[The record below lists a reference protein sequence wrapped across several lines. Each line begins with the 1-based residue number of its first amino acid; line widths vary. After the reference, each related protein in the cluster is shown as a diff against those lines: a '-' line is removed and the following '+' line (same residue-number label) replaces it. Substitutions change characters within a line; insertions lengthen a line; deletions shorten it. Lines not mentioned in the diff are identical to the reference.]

1 MSKHILVGGLTLVSI
16 ILATAAKAPAELAPN
31 VNTLTIQTANPAKIP
46 ARTNNKQRQL
56 AADSQSSM
64 RYVQRGLAAQKQ
76 GDERQALLFYYE
88 ALKLDRTNA
97 VAFMAAGNLLG
108 DTEEGITCMRA
119 AALLFQQQQN
129 QEGYEMATSWIQERG
144 AGK

>member
-1 MSKHILVGGLTLVSI
+1 MSKHLLVCGLTLVSV
-16 ILATAAKAPAELAPN
+16 ILATAEVAPAELAPN
-31 VNTLTIQTANPAKIP
+31 VNSLTIQTANPAKTP
-46 ARTNNKQRQL
+46 ASTNNKQRQL
-56 AADSQSSM
+56 AADSESSM
-64 RYVQRGLAAQKQ
+64 RYVRRGLTAQKQ

-129 QEGYEMATSWIQERG
+129 QEGYEMATSWLQERG
-144 AGK
+144 TGN

>member
-1 MSKHILVGGLTLVSI
+1 MSKHILACGLTLVSV
-16 ILATAAKAPAELAPN
+16 ILATTAKAPAELAPN
-31 VNTLTIQTANPAKIP
+31 VNSLTIQTANPAKTP
-46 ARTNNKQRQL
+46 ARTNKQRQI
-56 AADSQSSM
+56 AADTESSM
-64 RYVQRGLAAQKQ
+64 RYVRRGLAAQKQ

-108 DTEEGITCMRA
+108 DTEEGITCMKA

-129 QEGYEMATSWIQERG
+129 REGYEMATSWLQERG
-144 AGK
+144 ARN